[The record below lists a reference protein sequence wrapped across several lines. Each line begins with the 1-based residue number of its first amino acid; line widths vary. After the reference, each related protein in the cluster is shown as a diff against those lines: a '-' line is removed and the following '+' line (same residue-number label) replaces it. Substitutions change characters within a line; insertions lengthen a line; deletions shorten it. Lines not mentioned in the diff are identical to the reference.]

1 MADLSSTDAVTR
13 ESAIARLAVIG
24 PRAID
29 RLGRLIQSRT
39 TAPVR
44 AAALRA
50 LEAIDDPRAF
60 DTALT
65 TIDDTNSSVSIAA
78 IAIARRY
85 LRGAGGAGA
94 VDRLT
99 RVAIDQ
105 GRPEAVRLAALRALG
120 DLDRRTMAPLLTSLA
135 GDPIA
140 AVREEAAAQRSR
152 RRGRMGNPG
161 DMLTKGAE
169 QGLPGDPV
177 PLHRAVVT
185 AGDD

>member
-50 LEAIDDPRAF
+50 LEAIDDPRAL

-65 TIDDTNSSVSIAA
+65 AIDDINSSVSIAA
-78 IAIARRY
+78 IAIARRIASRESRST
-85 LRGAGGAGA
+85 RGALKPSGWPHFAHSEIS
-94 VDRLT
+94 
-99 RVAIDQ
+99 ID
-105 GRPEAVRLAALRALG
+105 GRW
-120 DLDRRTMAPLLTSLA
+120 RRC
-135 GDPIA
+135 
-140 AVREEAAAQRSR
+140 
-152 RRGRMGNPG
+152 
-161 DMLTKGAE
+161 
-169 QGLPGDPV
+169 
-177 PLHRAVVT
+177 
-185 AGDD
+185 